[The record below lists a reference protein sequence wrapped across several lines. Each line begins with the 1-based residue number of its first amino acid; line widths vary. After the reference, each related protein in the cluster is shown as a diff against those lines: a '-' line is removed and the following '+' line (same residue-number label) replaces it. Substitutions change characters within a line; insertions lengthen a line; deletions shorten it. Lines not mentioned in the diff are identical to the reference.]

1 MKKFFSTKAVQ
12 FSSKFWKAQNI
23 FNRFYSE
30 LAGELREKLPK
41 APNKFTCQTTK
52 NYYAKTLCNVS
63 NDFELSNMSEEYI
76 KKILLSLDTIIAA
89 GLGQISGK
97 FLKNGVEVL
106 TLPLRNINLSIKL
119 SLHKK

>member
-1 MKKFFSTKAVQ
+1 MKKFLSTKAVQ
-12 FSSKFWKAQNI
+12 FNSKFWKTQNI
-23 FNRFYSE
+23 FSRFYSE

-41 APNKFTCQTTK
+41 APNKFTSQTTK

-63 NDFELSNMSEEYI
+63 NDFELSNMSEEFI